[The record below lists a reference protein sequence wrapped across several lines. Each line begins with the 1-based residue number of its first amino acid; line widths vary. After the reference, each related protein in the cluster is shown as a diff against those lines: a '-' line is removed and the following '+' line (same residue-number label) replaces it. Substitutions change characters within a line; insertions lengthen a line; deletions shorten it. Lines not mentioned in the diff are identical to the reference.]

1 MIFFKVLDNLIRWNL
16 IENDVISE
24 NLKKKLLNKNTNS
37 SASEYLENTM
47 KNSGLKN
54 IRNKIMYLDLKTQLQ
69 DEYCNMVN
77 KFSMANQIE
86 ARAPFLDNE
95 FTNLMFSISSELRT
109 SKSDFKYLL
118 RQSMKDV
125 IPKENLHNRKR
136 GFIGL
141 EAKKQNFNFR
151 ELKENL
157 FNKTKIKSQG
167 IFSHRH
173 YRSNLE
179 WAIAQKGIADKE
191 KIGIFTKNYNNKS
204 LWGLI
209 MFQKWYDI
217 FIEKKNTNFQF

>member
-1 MIFFKVLDNLIRWNL
+1 
-16 IENDVISE
+16 
-24 NLKKKLLNKNTNS
+24 
-37 SASEYLENTM
+37 M

-95 FTNLMFSISSELRT
+95 FTNLMFSISSDLRT
-109 SKSDFKYLL
+109 NKSDFKYLL
-118 RQSMKDV
+118 RQSMKDI

-141 EAKKQNFNFR
+141 EAKKQNFDFK
-151 ELKENL
+151 ELKESL
-157 FNKTKIKSQG
+157 FSKTKIKSQG
-167 IFSHRH
+167 IFNHEI
-173 YRSNLE
+173 LE
-179 WAIAQKGIADKE
+179 EFITSFEKKGFYKE
-191 KIGIFTKNYNNKS
+191 KIGIFTKNYTNKS

-217 FIEKKNTNFQF
+217 FIERKNTNFQF